1 MNFLFSI
8 LISIFTFSSNPNLSI
23 DILFS
28 SIHNLCTNSYWSG
41 KYAECIY
48 RNTNFINILSNRYIE
63 NLPNEQMHKNFLA
76 YNNTIN
82 TLCRYHANS
91 HAIFD
96 YPSNDD
102 AYAYCFINLYKGYL
116 KTVVNIEQNSFYDK
130 NCKTDKNKLALH
142 KIRYLIKKAKILL
155 FILNKDANEAVDLYD
170 KQMYRTYDLSLEHLK
185 NLEKQLD
192 EFNNNGCFN
201 SNISSIL
208 KILVDNFSEYSFL
221 YIPSSFY
228 KKFKLI
234 AEQALLHCDSNCK
247 RFDFNKWIKSSRTQV
262 LSKGWFKYSEQFCS
276 LLTSTLKEP
285 DTVDYK
291 KNCLYTKAYQLENLG
306 ILLSKFQIDNLDYY
320 SIADLQTQ
328 INIDT
333 NYLMKENRDWTKPL
347 INAYKHFSNMYCHN
361 KASVCKSFLEMIYL
375 KDLIE
380 IHAYQSKLI
389 FKDLGI
395 EPIESGLD

>member
-23 DILFS
+23 DILFT

-48 RNTNFINILSNRYIE
+48 RNTNFINKLSNKYLE
-63 NLPNEQMHKNFLA
+63 NLSNELIRRNLLA
-76 YNNTIN
+76 YNNSIN

-102 AYAYCFINLYKGYL
+102 VYAYCFINLYKGYL
-116 KTVVNIEQNSFYDK
+116 KTVVNFEQNSFYDK

-155 FILNKDANEAVDLYD
+155 FILNKDSNEAVDLYD
-170 KQMYRTYDLSLEHLK
+170 KQMYRTYDLSLEHLI

-192 EFNNNGCFN
+192 ELNNNGCFN

-234 AEQALLHCDSNCK
+234 AEQALLRCDSNCQ
-247 RFDFNKWIKSSRTQV
+247 RFDFNKWIKKSKTQD
-262 LSKGWFKYSEQFCS
+262 LSKAWFKYSEQFCS

-285 DTVDYK
+285 DIVDYK
-291 KNCLYTKAYQLENLG
+291 KSCLYTKTYQLENFDFQ
-306 ILLSKFQIDNLDYY
+306 LSKFQTNTLDYY
-320 SIADLQTQ
+320 SITDLESH
-328 INIDT
+328 IDLDT
-333 NYLMKENRDWTKPL
+333 SYLMKTKKDWTKPL
-347 INAYKHFSNMYCHN
+347 HKAFKHFSNMYCHN

>member
-8 LISIFTFSSNPNLSI
+8 LISIFTLSSNPNLSI
-23 DILFS
+23 DILFT

-48 RNTNFINILSNRYIE
+48 RNTNFINKLSNKYIE
-63 NLPNEQMHKNFLA
+63 NLSNALIRRNLLA
-76 YNNTIN
+76 YNNSIN

-96 YPSNDD
+96 YPRNDD

-155 FILNKDANEAVDLYD
+155 FILNKDSNEAVDLYD

-228 KKFKLI
+228 KKFKFM

-247 RFDFNKWIKSSRTQV
+247 RFDFNKWIKNSKTQE
-262 LSKGWFKYSEQFCS
+262 LSKAWFKYSEEFCS

-285 DTVDYK
+285 DIVDYK
-291 KNCLYTKAYQLENLG
+291 KSCLYTKAYQLENFDF
-306 ILLSKFQIDNLDYY
+306 LLSKFQTNNLDYY
-320 SIADLQTQ
+320 SITDLESH
-328 INIDT
+328 IDMDT
-333 NYLMKENRDWTKPL
+333 SYLMKTMKDWTKPL
-347 INAYKHFSNMYCHN
+347 INSFEHFSTMYCHN

-389 FKDLGI
+389 YKNLGI